1 MDGRQMAENQR
12 ISNNTLGVIVG
23 LVLSV
28 WWIFMG
34 LVMGFPFVP
43 FNYLNYIVTLAGYRH
58 TVMPII
64 ALVLIP
70 ICAKGYRWGFW
81 AALILG
87 ALTFVLSLITV
98 VNLLVSAPAG
108 FQQILMGPSVWLVFQ
123 IPIMVFA
130 YRALKQA

>member
-1 MDGRQMAENQR
+1 MPKTQR

-58 TVMPII
+58 VVMPIA

-70 ICAKGYRWGFW
+70 ICSLEYRWGFL
-81 AALILG
+81 AAMILG

-98 VNLLVSAPAG
+98 VNLLVSAPPG
-108 FQQILMGPSVWLVFQ
+108 FQQTLMGPLVWLIFQ
-123 IPIMVFA
+123 VPIVVFA
-130 YRALKQA
+130 YRALKQT

>member
-1 MDGRQMAENQR
+1 MAENQR

-43 FNYLNYIVTLAGYRH
+43 FNYLNYVVTLAGYRH
-58 TVMPII
+58 AVMPII

-87 ALTFVLSLITV
+87 ALTFLLSLITV

-108 FQQILMGPSVWLVFQ
+108 FQQILMGPSVWLVIQ
-123 IPIMVFA
+123 VPIMVFA
-130 YRALKQA
+130 CRALKQA

>member
-1 MDGRQMAENQR
+1 MAENQR

-43 FNYLNYIVTLAGYRH
+43 FNYLNYVVTLAGYRH
-58 TVMPII
+58 AVMPII

-87 ALTFVLSLITV
+87 ALTFLLSLITV

-108 FQQILMGPSVWLVFQ
+108 FQQILMGPSVWLVIQ
-123 IPIMVFA
+123 VPIIVFA
-130 YRALKQA
+130 CRALKQA

>member
-1 MDGRQMAENQR
+1 MAENQR

-43 FNYLNYIVTLAGYRH
+43 FNYLSYIVTLAGYRH
-58 TVMPII
+58 AVMSII

-70 ICAKGYRWGFW
+70 ICTKGYRWGFW
-81 AALILG
+81 AAMILG

-108 FQQILMGPSVWLVFQ
+108 FQQTLMGPSVWLIIQ

>member
-1 MDGRQMAENQR
+1 MAENQR

-58 TVMPII
+58 AVMPII

-87 ALTFVLSLITV
+87 ALTFLLSLITV

-108 FQQILMGPSVWLVFQ
+108 FQQILMGPSVWLVIQ
-123 IPIMVFA
+123 VPIMVFA
-130 YRALKQA
+130 CRALKQA

>member
-1 MDGRQMAENQR
+1 MPKTQR

-43 FNYLNYIVTLAGYRH
+43 FNYLSYIVTLAGYRH
-58 TVMPII
+58 VVMPIA

-70 ICAKGYRWGFW
+70 ICSREYRWGFL
-81 AALILG
+81 AAMILG

-98 VNLLVSAPAG
+98 VNLLVSAPPG
-108 FQQILMGPSVWLVFQ
+108 FQQTLIGPLVWLIFQ
-123 IPIMVFA
+123 IPIVIFA
-130 YRALKQA
+130 YRALKQT

>member
-1 MDGRQMAENQR
+1 MAKTQR

-43 FNYLNYIVTLAGYRH
+43 FNYLNYIVTMAGYRH
-58 TVMPII
+58 VVVPIA

-70 ICAKGYRWGFW
+70 ICSREYRWGFL
-81 AALILG
+81 AAIILG
-87 ALTFVLSLITV
+87 ALTFGLSLITV
-98 VNLLVSAPAG
+98 VNLLVSAPPG
-108 FQQILMGPSVWLVFQ
+108 FQQTLMGPLVWLIIQ
-123 IPIMVFA
+123 IPIIVFA
-130 YRALKQA
+130 YRALKQI